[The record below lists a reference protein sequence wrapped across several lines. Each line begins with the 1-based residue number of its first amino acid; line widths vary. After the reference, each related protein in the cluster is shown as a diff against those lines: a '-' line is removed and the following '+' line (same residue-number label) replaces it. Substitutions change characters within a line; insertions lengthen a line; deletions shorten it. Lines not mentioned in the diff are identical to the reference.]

1 MAQPADL
8 FGAGVTDDPARRN
21 TRPELSCLTGNLAPV
36 RPKQMKR
43 PCRCI
48 DFDALFCCAGKE
60 TG

>member
-21 TRPELSCLTGNLAPV
+21 TRPELSCRTGNLAPV

-43 PCRCI
+43 PCHASQGYFICRS
-48 DFDALFCCAGKE
+48 FA
-60 TG
+60 

>member
-21 TRPELSCLTGNLAPV
+21 TRPELSCRTGNLAPV

-43 PCRCI
+43 PCRQKQGYFICRS
-48 DFDALFCCAGKE
+48 FA
-60 TG
+60 